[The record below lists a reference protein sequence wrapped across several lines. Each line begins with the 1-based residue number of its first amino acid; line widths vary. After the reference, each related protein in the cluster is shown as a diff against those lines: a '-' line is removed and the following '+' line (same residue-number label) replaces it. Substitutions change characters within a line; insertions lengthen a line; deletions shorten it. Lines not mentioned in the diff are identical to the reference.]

1 LGSFVA
7 TIKGVKPAAL
17 ALAKQTKD
25 FTWLPSFASGLLGSF
40 STRLTRRK
48 PMSNLD
54 FPFQFATLG
63 KDFDKFFV
71 GFDDQFRHLQKLHD
85 DVTKNIPNYPPY
97 NIRKVDDTH
106 YVIEMAVAGFGQ
118 TDIDIEI
125 DGGKL
130 VVKGNA
136 KSDESVNGEFLFK
149 GIAARDFTRTFALN
163 DQVEVKDAELFN
175 GMLKIAL
182 ERLIPEEKK
191 PKKVAVKSASSK
203 QLLTE

>member
-1 LGSFVA
+1 MNKTFIP
-7 TIKGVKPAAL
+7 TIFG
-17 ALAKQTKD
+17 D
-25 FTWLPSFASGLLGSF
+25 
-40 STRLTRRK
+40 LT
-48 PMSNLD
+48 
-54 FPFQFATLG
+54 

-71 GFDDQFRHLQKLHD
+71 GFDEQFAKMQKMHD
-85 DVTKNIPNYPPY
+85 DIAKNIPNYPPY

-118 TDIDIEI
+118 NEIDIEI

-130 VVKGNA
+130 VVKGN
-136 KSDESVNGEFLFK
+136 VNTEGDSNDFLFK
-149 GIAARDFTRTFALN
+149 GIANRAFTRTFALN

-191 PKKVAVKSASSK
+191 PKKVPVKSGKGK
-203 QLLTE
+203 QLLQENGYDTPEL